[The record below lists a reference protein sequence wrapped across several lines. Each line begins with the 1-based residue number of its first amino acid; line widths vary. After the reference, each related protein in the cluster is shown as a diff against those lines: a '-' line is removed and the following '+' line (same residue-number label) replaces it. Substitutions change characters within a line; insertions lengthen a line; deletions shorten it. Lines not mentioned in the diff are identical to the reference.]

1 MSKPNGSPNLKEMAI
16 DPSIKEK
23 VPAKYV
29 YHFKFMPVGFDKETL
44 QIAVSD
50 PSDIQMLDDLKMVL
64 GYDLDPIQ
72 ADANDIGECLKKYYG
87 IGADTLEKISASEP
101 ILKPASETKV
111 IKEDLEEL
119 VEDASMIRFV
129 NQILL
134 EAYKDRATDI
144 HIEPFENRLR
154 IRYRVDGILYDK
166 PIPEDVRNYH
176 SSLVSRIKIMANLN
190 IAEKRLPQDGRIKI
204 KVGENEL
211 DLRVSVLPTQYGET
225 VDIRLL
231 SSQNLILGLSKLGLY
246 EAGEK
251 VLEKMLK
258 KTHGV
263 ILVTGPTGSGKS
275 TTLYT
280 CLSKLNSVD
289 KKIITIEDPIEYQ
302 LDGVTQLQ
310 VHPKID
316 FTFARG
322 LRSILRHDPNIMMV
336 GEIRDYETAEI
347 TIRCA
352 LTGHL
357 VFSTLHTNDAASAVT
372 RLIDMGVEPFLVSSS
387 VECII
392 AQRLV
397 RVLCTE
403 CKKPIQPDPT
413 ILKDFGIKEMP
424 KDATFYDSVGCETCH
439 FTGFQGR
446 SAIYEILVVS
456 EKIRAKVVQR
466 VPASEIKLLA
476 VKEGMI
482 TLRMDGWEKIKK
494 GTTTIGEVLRV
505 TQEESVVE

>member
-1 MSKPNGSPNLKEMAI
+1 MSQPDTPLKLKEFQI
-16 DPSIKEK
+16 DPVVKER

-29 YHFKFMPVGFDKETL
+29 YHYQFVPLEFDNDTL
-44 QIAVSD
+44 KIAVSD
-50 PSDIQMLDDLKMVL
+50 PDDIQMLDDVKMVL
-64 GYDLDPIQ
+64 GFDIEPVR
-72 ADANDIGECLKKYYG
+72 ADENDIKECLKLHYG
-87 IGADTLEKISASEP
+87 IGADTLEKISATEAIVKPSEE
-101 ILKPASETKV
+101 SKV
-111 IKEDLEEL
+111 VKEDLEEM

-154 IRYRVDGILYDK
+154 IRYRIDGVLYEK
-166 PIPEDVRNYH
+166 PIPPEVRNYH

-204 KVGENEL
+204 KVGVNEL
-211 DLRVSVLPTQYGET
+211 DLRVSILPTQYGET
-225 VDIRLL
+225 VDIRIL
-231 SSQNLILGLSKLGLY
+231 SSQNLILGLSNLGLDKN
-246 EAGEK
+246 EQDI
-251 VLEKMLK
+251 LERMLK

-280 CLSKLNSVD
+280 CLSKLNKPD
-289 KKIITIEDPIEYQ
+289 QKIITIEDPIEYQ
-302 LDGVTQLQ
+302 LEGITQLQ

-322 LRSILRHDPNIMMV
+322 LRSILRHDPNVIMI
-336 GEIRDYETAEI
+336 GEIRDVETAEI
-347 TIRCA
+347 TVRCA

-372 RLIDMGVEPFLVSSS
+372 RLIDMGMEPFLVSSA

-403 CKKPIQPDPT
+403 CKKEVQPEDEVF
-413 ILKDFGIKEMP
+413 KDFGFDKKPAGI
-424 KDATFYDSVGCETCH
+424 TFYDSTGCEACQL
-439 FTGFQGR
+439 TGYQGR
-446 SAIYEILVVS
+446 TAIYEILEVTEPVR
-456 EKIRAKVVQR
+456 ELIVQR
-466 VPASEIKLLA
+466 VPASEIKNKALD
-476 VKEGMI
+476 EGLR

-494 GTTTIGEVLRV
+494 GVTTISEVLRV

>member
-1 MSKPNGSPNLKEMAI
+1 
-16 DPSIKEK
+16 
-23 VPAKYV
+23 
-29 YHFKFMPVGFDKETL
+29 
-44 QIAVSD
+44 
-50 PSDIQMLDDLKMVL
+50 
-64 GYDLDPIQ
+64 
-72 ADANDIGECLKKYYG
+72 
-87 IGADTLEKISASEP
+87 
-101 ILKPASETKV
+101 
-111 IKEDLEEL
+111 
-119 VEDASMIRFV
+119 
-129 NQILL
+129 
-134 EAYKDRATDI
+134 
-144 HIEPFENRLR
+144 
-154 IRYRVDGILYDK
+154 
-166 PIPEDVRNYH
+166 
-176 SSLVSRIKIMANLN
+176 MANLN

-231 SSQNLILGLSKLGLY
+231 SSQNLIMGLPKLGLY
-246 EAGEK
+246 KTGEEI
-251 VLEKMLK
+251 LNKMLK

-280 CLSKLNSVD
+280 CLSKLNNVD

-357 VFSTLHTNDAASAVT
+357 VFSTLHTNDSASAVT
-372 RLIDMGVEPFLVSSS
+372 RLIDMGVEPFLVASS

-403 CKKPIQPDPT
+403 CKKPIQPDPS

-424 KDATFYDSVGCETCH
+424 KDATFYDSIGCETCH

-446 SAIYEILVVS
+446 SAIYEILVIS

>member
-1 MSKPNGSPNLKEMAI
+1 MMKDSKQAFNLKELEI
-16 DPSIKEK
+16 DPLVKEK
-23 VPAKYV
+23 VPAKFV
-29 YHFKFMPVGFDKETL
+29 YHYQFLPISFENDTL
-44 QIAVSD
+44 KIAVSD
-50 PSDIQMLDDLKMVL
+50 LSDIQMLDDLKMLL
-64 GYDLDPIQ
+64 GFELNPIQ
-72 ADANDIGECLKKYYG
+72 ADEEEIKESLKRHYG
-87 IGADTLEKISASEP
+87 IGADTLEKISATEP
-101 ILKPASETKV
+101 ILKAAEV
-111 IKEDLEEL
+111 EGIQENLEDM

-144 HIEPFENRLR
+144 HIEPFENKLR
-154 IRYRVDGILYDK
+154 IRYRIDGILYDK
-166 PIPEDVRNYH
+166 PIPPEIKNFH

-204 KVGENEL
+204 KVADNEL
-211 DLRVSVLPTQYGET
+211 DLRVSILPSQYGET
-225 VDIRLL
+225 VNIRLL
-231 SSQNLILGLSKLGLY
+231 SSQNLIVGLSKLGLDIR
-246 EAGEK
+246 GEK
-251 VLEKMLK
+251 IIDTLLK

-289 KKIITIEDPIEYQ
+289 KKIITIEDPIEYH
-302 LDGVTQLQ
+302 LDGITQLQ

-322 LRSILRHDPNIMMV
+322 LRSILRHDPNVMMV
-336 GEIRDYETAEI
+336 GEIRDKETADI

-357 VFSTLHTNDAASAVT
+357 VFSTLHTNDAASGVT
-372 RLIDMGVEPFLVSSS
+372 RLVDMGVEPFLVSSA
-387 VECII
+387 VECMI

-397 RVLCTE
+397 RILCE
-403 CKKPIQPDPT
+403 KCKKPIQPESEV
-413 ILKDFGIKEMP
+413 LKEFGLKEMP
-424 KDATFYDSVGCETCH
+424 KESTLFDSSGCEACH

-446 SAIYEILVVS
+446 SAIYEILPLS
-456 EKIRAKVVQR
+456 ETIRELVVQR
-466 VPASEIKLLA
+466 VPASKIKQQA
-476 VKEGMI
+476 IKEGMQ
-482 TLRMDGWEKIKK
+482 TLRMNGWEKIKA
-494 GTTTIGEVLRV
+494 GQTTLEEVLRV

>member
-1 MSKPNGSPNLKEMAI
+1 MNDSKSALNLKEIEI
-16 DPSIKEK
+16 DPLLKEK

-29 YHFKFMPVGFDKETL
+29 YHYQFMPIGFESNTL
-44 QIAVSD
+44 KIAVAD
-50 PSDIQMLDDLKMVL
+50 LTDIQMLDDIKMIL
-64 GYDLDPIQ
+64 GFDIEAVQ
-72 ADANDIGECLKKYYG
+72 ADETDIKDCLNKHYG

-101 ILKPASETKV
+101 VLKTGDDSSIV
-111 IKEDLEEL
+111 KEDLEDM

-144 HIEPFENRLR
+144 HIEPFENKLR
-154 IRYRVDGILYDK
+154 IRYRIDGILYDK
-166 PIPEDVRNYH
+166 PIPADVRNFQ

-204 KVGENEL
+204 KVGDNEL
-211 DLRVSVLPTQYGET
+211 DLRVSILPTQYGET
-225 VDIRLL
+225 VNIRLL
-231 SSQNLILGLSKLGLY
+231 SSQNLILGLEKLGLHKKGQ
-246 EAGEK
+246 AI
-251 VLEKMLK
+251 LEKLIK

-280 CLSKLNSVD
+280 CLSQLNNID

-302 LDGVTQLQ
+302 LSGITQLQ

-316 FTFARG
+316 FTFSRG
-322 LRSILRHDPNIMMV
+322 LRSILRHDPNVMMV
-336 GEIRDYETAEI
+336 GEIRDKETADI

-357 VFSTLHTNDAASAVT
+357 VFSTLHTNDAASGVS
-372 RLIDMGVEPFLVSSS
+372 RLVDMGVEPFLVSSA
-387 VECII
+387 VECLI

-397 RVLCTE
+397 RVLCLE
-403 CKKPIQPDPT
+403 CKKPTELDKELLKEFGNPT
-413 ILKDFGIKEMP
+413 IP
-424 KDATFYDSVGCETCH
+424 KDATFFESEGCESCR
-439 FTGFQGR
+439 FTGYQGR
-446 SAIYEILVVS
+446 SAIYEILLLS
-456 EKIRAKVVQR
+456 EAIREMVVQR
-466 VPASEIKLLA
+466 VPSSRIKQQAL
-476 VKEGMI
+476 KEGMLS
-482 TLRMDGWEKIKK
+482 LRMDGWDKITQGK
-494 GTTTIGEVLRV
+494 TTISEVLRV

>member
-1 MSKPNGSPNLKEMAI
+1 MSEQKSALNLKEVEI
-16 DPSIKEK
+16 DPIVKER

-29 YHFKFMPVGFDKETL
+29 YHYQFVPLGFEENTL
-44 QIAVSD
+44 KIAISD
-50 PSDIQMLDDLKMVL
+50 LSDIQMLDDIQMIL
-64 GYDLDPIQ
+64 GFDIEPVQ
-72 ADANDIGECLKKYYG
+72 ADEEDIKECLKKHYG
-87 IGADTLEKISASEP
+87 IGADTLEKISATEP
-101 ILKPASETKV
+101 ILKMDEPSGSV
-111 IKEDLEEL
+111 KEDLEEM

-134 EAYKDRATDI
+134 EAYKDRATDV
-144 HIEPFENRLR
+144 HIEPFESKLR
-154 IRYRVDGILYDK
+154 IRYRIDGILYDK
-166 PIPEDVRNYH
+166 PIPAEIKNFH

-225 VDIRLL
+225 VNIRLL
-231 SSQNLILGLSKLGLY
+231 SSQNLIVGLSKLGLHRK
-246 EAGEK
+246 GEEI
-251 VLEKMLK
+251 LEVMLK
-258 KTHGV
+258 KNHGV

-280 CLSKLNSVD
+280 CLSKLNDTD

-302 LDGVTQLQ
+302 LQGITQLQ
-310 VHPKID
+310 VHPKIE

-322 LRSILRHDPNIMMV
+322 LRSILRHDPNVLMV
-336 GEIRDYETAEI
+336 GEIRDKETADI

-357 VFSTLHTNDAASAVT
+357 VFSTLHTNDASSAVT
-372 RLIDMGVEPFLVSSS
+372 RLVDMGIEPFLVSSA

-397 RVLCTE
+397 RVLCPA
-403 CKKPIQPDPT
+403 CKVKIKPEKELLDQ
-413 ILKDFGIKEMP
+413 FGADGKAEGVDI
-424 KDATFYDSVGCETCH
+424 FDSTGCETCH

-446 SAIYEILVVS
+446 TAIYELLVIT
-456 EKIRAKVVQR
+456 EGIREMVVQR
-466 VPASEIKLLA
+466 VSASKIKQQAL
-476 VKEGMI
+476 KEGML
-482 TLRMDGWEKIKK
+482 TLRMDGWEKIKQ
-494 GTTTIGEVLRV
+494 GITTIGEVLRV

>member
-1 MSKPNGSPNLKEMAI
+1 MSKPNGSPNLKEMEI

-64 GYDLDPIQ
+64 GYDIDPIQ

-101 ILKPASETKV
+101 ILKPSSETKV

-166 PIPEDVRNYH
+166 SIPADIRNYH

-231 SSQNLILGLSKLGLY
+231 SSQNLIMGLPKLGLY
-246 EAGEK
+246 KAGEQI
-251 VLEKMLK
+251 LNKMLK

-280 CLSKLNSVD
+280 CLSKLNNVD

-403 CKKPIQPDPT
+403 CKKPIQPDPS

-424 KDATFYDSVGCETCH
+424 KDATFYDSIGCEPCH

-446 SAIYEILVVS
+446 SAIYEILVIS